1 MRFSSEAYN
10 KVFPREDIVEDKA
23 DSPVTDFSSSN
34 KEPVIE
40 NTEPEESTN
49 EDDKTE
55 GGE

>member
-1 MRFSSEAYN
+1 MRFCSEAYD
-10 KVFPREDIVEDKA
+10 KLFPREDIVEDKI

-40 NTEPEESTN
+40 NTETEDSTN

-55 GGE
+55 GGD